1 MKTCNLKLRGLSALD
16 EGFILA
22 MLSLN
27 AQLRLNPAWRVVG
40 AEAPQAVIYD
50 LGDAESFVD
59 WSRAQQDRVPVPV
72 ALAEQQPIDA
82 GWFLQKPLRADQLIE
97 VLNGIAAQLG
107 SISTTSAP
115 VIATGVAPTKQAE
128 SPLLHRLT
136 TVVERRQALGHMK
149 RDIKLIFAGT
159 TGAGKST
166 AIGAISDIRPIR
178 TEARATDEV
187 ARKKELTT
195 VAMDY
200 GEMMLGADRR
210 VRLYGAPGQG
220 RYDFM
225 SRVLSQGALG
235 LILLIDNVSVDPFP
249 ELDYYLD
256 LFTDLI
262 RESALVVGVTHM
274 DLSAD
279 PPLERYRDHLR
290 NRGFSAPVH
299 AVDARNKSDVLMLI
313 EELVNRLEAAA

>member
-1 MKTCNLKLRGLSALD
+1 MNICNLKLRGLSALD

-27 AQLRLNPAWRVVG
+27 AQRRLNPAWRVVG
-40 AEAPQAVIYD
+40 AEAAQAVIYD
-50 LGDAESFVD
+50 LGDAESFVA
-59 WSRAQQDRVPVPV
+59 WSRAQQDRIPIPV
-72 ALAEQQPIDA
+72 ACAEEQPLET

-97 VLNGIAAQLG
+97 VLNGVAAQLG
-107 SISTTSAP
+107 TGPMTSAP
-115 VIATGVAPTKQAE
+115 PVAVPGFRAGGAE
-128 SPLLHRLT
+128 APLLHRLT
-136 TVVERRQALGHMK
+136 SVVERRQSSGQMK

-166 AIGAISDIRPIR
+166 AIGAISDIKPIR

-200 GEMMLGADRR
+200 GELMLGPDRR

-235 LILLIDNVSVDPFP
+235 LILLIDNVSPDPFP

-290 NRGFSAPVH
+290 KRGFPAPVYS
-299 AVDARNKSDVLMLI
+299 VDARSKSDVMNLI
-313 EELVNRLEAAA
+313 EELVTRLEAAA